1 MNKTQ
6 HRIYLGFFFIV
17 TLVVLTWLILNG
29 YDYYT
34 TPLEKRFFNHDH
46 IALKPSGFWGH
57 GFGILGTFLM
67 LLGVVVYM
75 IRKRVKRFAKFGA
88 LKHWLEFHIFLCTVG
103 PILVL
108 FHTAFKFGG
117 IVSVSFW
124 SMVAVFVSG
133 IIGRFIYIRIPRTI
147 EGEELNIEQIKRIN
161 KNLSIKLNVDY
172 NIDEKTITRIEK
184 ISQSENIN
192 AKSLTEFFTEFFP
205 NILKNKREIK
215 KLDQYLKEN
224 KVSAKKR
231 KEIKKKVKE
240 KFSTINKITYLKTMQ
255 NLFKYWHVV
264 HLPFAIV
271 MLVIMLIHVVVTIT
285 FGYRWIF

>member
-6 HRIYLGFFFIV
+6 HKLYVGFFITI
-17 TLVVLTWLILNG
+17 TLAVLFLLIYNG

-46 IALKPSGFWGH
+46 MALKPSGFWGH

-75 IRKRVKRFAKFGA
+75 IRKRVKRFAKLGA

-103 PILVL
+103 PILIL

-133 IIGRFIYIRIPRTI
+133 IVGRFIYIRIPRTI

-161 KNLSIKLNVDY
+161 KNLSIKLNVEY
-172 NIDEKTITRIEK
+172 NIDEATINRIEK
-184 ISQSENIN
+184 ITQSDNIN
-192 AKSLTEFFTEFFP
+192 SKSIIEFFTDFIP
-205 NILKNKREIK
+205 NTFKNRKEIK
-215 KLDQYLKEN
+215 AIERNLKAN
-224 KVSAKKR
+224 KVSVRKR
-231 KEIKKKVKE
+231 KEIKKIIKE
-240 KFSTINKITYLKTMQ
+240 KFSVINKITYLKTMQ

-264 HLPFAIV
+264 HLPFAII
-271 MLVIMLIHVVVTIT
+271 MLIIMLIHVVVTIT